1 MNFKV
6 KSEGLITIIL
16 AAGKGT
22 RMKSKLPKVLH
33 CAGGKPMVEHVLDAA
48 KSAGSTR
55 NIVVVGFGREQV
67 QAVLG
72 DKAENRFTR
81 RTIRYRSCCNASRT
95 INQR

>member
-1 MNFKV
+1 MNFKG

-33 CAGGKPMVEHVLDAA
+33 CAGGKPMVEHVPDAA

-55 NIVVVGFGREQV
+55 NIVVVGFGR
-67 QAVLG
+67 
-72 DKAENRFTR
+72 FTR
-81 RTIRYRSCCNASRT
+81 RTIRYRSCCNAGRT